1 MEYTKDITLGVK
13 EGQVRKKTKKEKNNK
28 ILEKL
33 NQHRFVFTVSLAII
47 SFIILDLVLINNF
60 ITLLTRL

>member
-13 EGQVRKKTKKEKNNK
+13 EGQVRKNTKKEKNNK

-60 ITLLTRL
+60 ISLLTRL

>member
-28 ILEKL
+28 LLEKL
-33 NQHRFVFTVSLAII
+33 NQHRFVFTVSLAIL
-47 SFIILDLVLINNF
+47 SFIILDLVLITNF

>member
-60 ITLLTRL
+60 ISLLTRL